1 MKQYIR
7 PLLTAFFGGSMLVA
21 ATGCSDDQ
29 PDPTKV
35 TGKRTVLVYAVAAN
49 NLSSY
54 CEADKREMIRAAGN
68 IDMTS
73 MRLLVYQ
80 SHLRQDPELLEL
92 VSAPDGGY
100 EFTKVKDYDRLTFST
115 DPSRISEVIRD
126 VRTLRPSEDYGLVLW
141 SHGTGWGESETVH
154 QIKNNHLPQ
163 PNFSSTDSSI
173 APDANY
179 SFGME
184 NIDGVTDYINI
195 DELAAAIPEGMF
207 DFIWFDACYMAGV
220 ETICELAPKCDW
232 FVGYPTEIMAD
243 GMPYDI
249 TLPYI
254 LRDTPDLKGAA
265 KALFEHYDG
274 MGDPV
279 TVTVVDCS
287 GIDRLAEAT
296 SSIYW
301 AVPESP
307 AASNVHLLSRRL
319 KAAMYD
325 FGQFTSRRDF
335 TGNEQLLANF
345 REAMENTVV
354 YAACSDVDFSR
365 RRFDIENHSG
375 LNCRYFS
382 LPSDIAD
389 PFYRNLRWWRLVN
402 PQNWITQ
409 KKSPS
414 EVRRNPLRL

>member
-1 MKQYIR
+1 MKLYIR
-7 PLLTAFFGGSMLVA
+7 PLFAALLGGSMLVA
-21 ATGCSDDQ
+21 ATGCSDDL
-29 PDPTKV
+29 PDPSEV

-49 NLSSY
+49 NLSPY
-54 CEADKREMIRAAGN
+54 CESDKREMILAAGN

-80 SHLRQDPELLEL
+80 SYPRQDPELLEL
-92 VSAPDGGY
+92 VSTPTGEY
-100 EFTKVKDYDRLTFST
+100 EFKKVKDYDRLTFST
-115 DPSRISEVIRD
+115 DPARISEVIND
-126 VRTLRPSEDYGLVLW
+126 VRTLRPSENYGLVLW
-141 SHGTGWGESETVH
+141 SHGTGWGESEIVH
-154 QIKNNHLPQ
+154 SGNSNLLPQ
-163 PNFSSTDSSI
+163 LTYTSTDSSI
-173 APDANY
+173 APEANY

-184 NIDGVTDYINI
+184 TIDGVTDYINI
-195 DELAAAIPEGMF
+195 DELASAIPEGMF
-207 DFIWFDACYMAGV
+207 DFIWFDACYMAGI
-220 ETICELAPKCDW
+220 ETVCELAPKCDW

-249 TLPYI
+249 TLQYI
-254 LRDTPDLKGAA
+254 LRETPDLKGAA

-307 AASNVHLLSRRL
+307 AASKVHLLSRRL

-335 TGNEQLLANF
+335 NGDEKLLADF
-345 REAMENTVV
+345 REALGKTVI
-354 YAACSDVDFSR
+354 YAACSDVDFNR
-365 RRFDIENHSG
+365 RQFDRENHSG
-375 LNCRYFS
+375 LNCRYFA
-382 LPSDIAD
+382 LPSDIKD

-409 KKSPS
+409 
-414 EVRRNPLRL
+414 